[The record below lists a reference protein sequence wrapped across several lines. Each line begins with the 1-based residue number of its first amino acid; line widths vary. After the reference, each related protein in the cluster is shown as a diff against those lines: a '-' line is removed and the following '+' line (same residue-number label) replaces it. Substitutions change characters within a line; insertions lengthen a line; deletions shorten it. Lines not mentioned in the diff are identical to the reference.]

1 MRCRDQAASESCSS
15 SNNVSTLL
23 KAETQLHLS
32 FCQMNPKSVQTRV
45 SLAKLL
51 CEYPEGLSVSSRLEA
66 MRLYREARH
75 LDNRNVDAT
84 VGLGDMLK
92 QDLRPE
98 DAIREMAKFPDPEGQ
113 PTFDD
118 SFVHVEI
125 VRTIIAT
132 AGRSRASPIL
142 KSPHLE
148 KSLVIAGRVMGFDGI
163 SKYVEALDAKGQWDL
178 LRRVYATIN
187 QRSLSDPSML
197 SFFKVVGWDN

>member
-1 MRCRDQAASESCSS
+1 MYDISESILNSVFHVYLCIYVMHVLGLMFVSISRDQHQDKL
-15 SNNVSTLL
+15 NV
-23 KAETQLHLS
+23 
-32 FCQMNPKSVQTRV
+32 
-45 SLAKLL
+45 
-51 CEYPEGLSVSSRLEA
+51 
-66 MRLYREARH
+66 
-75 LDNRNVDAT
+75 
-84 VGLGDMLK
+84 
-92 QDLRPE
+92 
-98 DAIREMAKFPDPEGQ
+98 EMDTCGMQFPDPEGQ